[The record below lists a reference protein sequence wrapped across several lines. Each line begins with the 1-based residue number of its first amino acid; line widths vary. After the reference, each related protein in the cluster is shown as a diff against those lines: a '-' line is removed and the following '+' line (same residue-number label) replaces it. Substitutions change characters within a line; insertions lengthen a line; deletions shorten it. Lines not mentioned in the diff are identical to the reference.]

1 MGRRWI
7 PLAGLVVLALAAP
20 AAAAAPLARPDDP
33 VVITGAGVP
42 VLNGAPPGRV
52 VAFAWS
58 GSWQQIPVQ
67 VDERKLVD
75 LRLAYP
81 NPFSCGANSS
91 CYAPFSTPAKLRYA
105 DAGTRIGADSNA
117 NLDADDEIAFMA
129 KDAGSAAGS
138 AGDPAG
144 VVAGSRAEIVVTDPL
159 DAGRGYVYLFRSD
172 GSLDPAAGQTYVTY
186 SFNLAS
192 GPYLST
198 YKHSAGSNTETS
210 SVLTPYYS
218 RAFSDRWL
226 ESELRVLRG
235 ERVGRRR
242 PRSQREPVLP
252 RLLRALA
259 AHVRPGRGR
268 LPHEPERARARD
280 PLVPRREQRPDDR
293 APADLL
299 RGPGGGHDLP
309 ARPQHPRGHELSRLQ
324 RRRVRDDLPQQ
335 QQPRGSHGR
344 RRGRQ
349 RGGRAAH
356 LGEHRR
362 APGSRDERAHLEHHG
377 RTQQV
382 HLVLP
387 RLGKPAGRADAL
399 PGRRGLLRRERA
411 LRERLDRLHG
421 RAVERDAP
429 RRTGSPPPG
438 RSSSAPR
445 ARRTARSGASRSS
458 RA

>member
-67 VDERKLVD
+67 VDERKLLD

-129 KDAGSAAGS
+129 KDAGSAAGA

-172 GSLDPAAGQTYVTY
+172 GSLDPAAGQAYVTY

-210 SVLTPYYS
+210 SVVDALLLARLHRPLARERTARAPRRARRAPTSSIATRTSSSPTTAGARGS
-218 RAFSDRWL
+218 RS
-226 ESELRVLRG
+226 
-235 ERVGRRR
+235 
-242 PRSQREPVLP
+242 P
-252 RLLRALA
+252 
-259 AHVRPGRGR
+259 
-268 LPHEPERARARD
+268 RARA
-280 PLVPRREQRPDDR
+280 PSSPTGAGPC
-293 APADLL
+293 APSA
-299 RGPGGGHDLP
+299 
-309 ARPQHPRGHELSRLQ
+309 
-324 RRRVRDDLPQQ
+324 
-335 QQPRGSHGR
+335 
-344 RRGRQ
+344 
-349 RGGRAAH
+349 
-356 LGEHRR
+356 
-362 APGSRDERAHLEHHG
+362 
-377 RTQQV
+377 
-382 HLVLP
+382 
-387 RLGKPAGRADAL
+387 
-399 PGRRGLLRRERA
+399 
-411 LRERLDRLHG
+411 
-421 RAVERDAP
+421 
-429 RRTGSPPPG
+429 
-438 RSSSAPR
+438 RSSA
-445 ARRTARSGASRSS
+445 RTAAR
-458 RA
+458 